1 MCTFCTVFIW
11 GCIHVSPIKKIF
23 LICYKKTYQYTIYM
37 KCLNNKC
44 YRLFISTVKKVQN
57 VSWEEKTIGIG
68 YSSTV
73 IFYFLNKRTVAYLAK
88 WSV

>member
-1 MCTFCTVFIW
+1 
-11 GCIHVSPIKKIF
+11 
-23 LICYKKTYQYTIYM
+23 M

-73 IFYFLNKRTVAYLAK
+73 IFYFLHKRTVAYLAK
-88 WSV
+88 WPV